1 MSGMTFRGIRK
12 DYIIVLQGR
21 KRPPWAPIQRNIL
34 TIPGMAGGY
43 LSNTEV
49 GPRPLEV
56 PVLIKADSF
65 PDLQKLKEDLAAW
78 LVTDTPQE
86 LVFDD
91 EPDRVYYAIVD
102 GSLDLDELVRW
113 GKGTIKFI
121 CPDPYKYSA
130 IEKYVEFTNAASF
143 NVGGTVETEP
153 VITVEVAQDTTF
165 LAVSNGEQLNMIGD
179 VADVD
184 VQPFEPK
191 QRIFWSECNS
201 LVGWTDSAT
210 VDGGTVAGTLKT
222 DGYYFYSD
230 NYGTGSQW
238 HGPAL
243 KTSLSE
249 ALQDFS
255 IEAII
260 DFRATDP
267 KQVGRIVITAL
278 DEMNQTVARM
288 QFWRRNSYAKTNY
301 ALFSA
306 GHGANQKTIFHDTG
320 DQLSVWNDFYGMLRI
335 ERIGNKW
342 NVYVAQIDR
351 TTGKHHS
358 RGGVR
363 YW

>member
-1 MSGMTFRGIRK
+1 MQFNGQRR
-12 DYIIVLQGR
+12 DYLRVLYDV
-21 KRPPWAPIQRNIL
+21 KRPAWARLKRNL
-34 TIPGMAGGY
+34 VTVPGMAGAY
-43 LSNTEV
+43 LQNTDVDVREI
-49 GPRPLEV
+49 EV
-56 PVLIKADSF
+56 PVRIIDVEKVG
-65 PDLQKLKEDLAAW
+65 LQKIKEDLAAW
-78 LVTDTPQE
+78 LVTDSPCE
-86 LVFDD
+86 LIFDD
-91 EPDRVYYAIVD
+91 EPDRIYYAVVDDTVDLEEIVTL
-102 GSLDLDELVRW
+102 GS
-113 GKGTIKFI
+113 GTIRFI
-121 CPDPYKYSA
+121 CPDPYKYSTT
-130 IEKYVEFTNAASF
+130 EKYVEFTNAASF